1 MNNIKN
7 TKKLEKKI
15 KKFNIKKNNEI
26 TKILNINKTY
36 NIDFSSNNKQKLIE
50 LYNDKELILKGEYN
64 FFGIIQLSTNLWI
77 WGTSLPGINKKDI
90 ININKLKSLNYLFE
104 SIDTPKAQFYYQ
116 LLSEDVL
123 YIKSKKQIKWIN
135 YLLLYLSNDIYYFNP
150 INSNSN
156 IQFITLKNIIE
167 KFI

>member
-77 WGTSLPGINKKDI
+77 WGTSLPGMNKKDI